1 MMARIGML
9 RALNRGYVREFDSSR
24 KDTHWGE
31 AKAQE
36 KAGGRYT
43 VGFSLRLPARGDVR
57 FRRIPT

>member
-1 MMARIGML
+1 MTRNIQIAER
-9 RALNRGYVREFDSSR
+9 
-24 KDTHWGE
+24 
-31 AKAQE
+31 E